1 MSVKAKYKTKLKN
14 IIKLEAFY
22 NKINKQTKEKD
33 GKRNISS

>member
-1 MSVKAKYKTKLKN
+1 MSVKAKYKTKIKN

-22 NKINKQTKEKD
+22 NKINKQTKDKD

>member
-1 MSVKAKYKTKLKN
+1 MSVKAKYKTKVKN

-22 NKINKQTKEKD
+22 NKINKQTISKD

>member
-1 MSVKAKYKTKLKN
+1 MSVRAKYKTKVKN

-22 NKINKQTKEKD
+22 NKINKQTKDKD

>member
-1 MSVKAKYKTKLKN
+1 MRVRAKYKTKVKN

-22 NKINKQTKEKD
+22 NKINKQTKDKD

>member
-1 MSVKAKYKTKLKN
+1 MSVRAKYKTKVKN

-22 NKINKQTKEKD
+22 NKINKQINNKD

>member
-1 MSVKAKYKTKLKN
+1 MSVKAKYKTKIKN

-22 NKINKQTKEKD
+22 NKINKQTQNKD

>member
-1 MSVKAKYKTKLKN
+1 MSVRAKYKTKIKN

-22 NKINKQTKEKD
+22 NKVNKQTKDKD